1 MKKPK
6 LLNIDSLSLQNILD
20 DESELIPLM
29 TPEDEEEINKETVP
43 EKLAILPLRNTVL
56 FPGVVIPITAGR
68 DKSIELIK
76 AANEGDKII
85 GVVAQKNESTE
96 NPGPKDVFRVGVV
109 AQILRV
115 LKMPDGNT
123 TVIIQGKKRFE
134 IDHFTTEDPYLEAI
148 TKEFPENR
156 DIEDKKE
163 FSAII
168 DSVKEL
174 ALQVIQENP
183 NIPSEASFAIKN
195 IQSDTF
201 LVNFISANMNLSTSE
216 KQRILEVNDLKERA
230 LLTIKRLK
238 KELQRLELKNDIQSK
253 TRVDMDQQQREYY
266 LNQQLKTIQ
275 DELGNTNHEA
285 EIEELLTKSL
295 KKKWSK
301 EAKETFEKE
310 ISRLRRMNPQVA
322 EYAIQRNYLE
332 LMLELPWDSYSK
344 DKFDLK
350 RAQKNTRSR
359 SLWTRG
365 CQRENYRTSCCV
377 KIKR

>member
-29 TPEDEEEINKETVP
+29 PPEDEEEINRETIP

-96 NPGPKDVFRVGVV
+96 NPGPNDVFRVGVV

-134 IDHFTTEDPYLEAI
+134 IDHFTTEDPYLEAV
-148 TKEFPENR
+148 TKEYPENR
-156 DIEDKKE
+156 EIDNKKE

-195 IQSDTF
+195 IQSDSF
-201 LVNFISANMNLSTSE
+201 LVNFISANMNLSTPE
-216 KQRILEVNDLKERA
+216 KQRILEVNDIKDRA

-238 KELQRLELKNDIQSK
+238 KELQRLELKNDIQSRVK
-253 TRVDMDQQQREYY
+253 TDLDQQQKEYLLHQQMKEIQNQLGENPVQQEINELRE
-266 LNQQLKTIQ
+266 
-275 DELGNTNHEA
+275 
-285 EIEELLTKSL
+285 KSL
-295 KKKWSK
+295 SKKWSADVKKTFNK
-301 EAKETFEKE
+301 ELDKLE
-310 ISRLRRMNPQVA
+310 RMNPSGA
-322 EYAIQRNYLE
+322 EYGVQINYCQL
-332 LMLELPWDSYSK
+332 LIDLPWDVYTN
-344 DKFDLK
+344 DKFNLK
-350 RAQKNTRSR
+350 IVQIFLDRDHF
-359 SLWTRG
+359 
-365 CQRENYRTSCCV
+365 
-377 KIKR
+377 